1 MLLIKYI
8 HINLWLFPHFKH
20 RVWGQEQCQIIFFKS
35 TGIIKWQTFLKTAL
49 LFFKKQSFPSANEL
63 CSCAFHP
70 APSTSSP
77 GYINTDSPSPTHFCT
92 VSDSSTSATGRAG
105 RMVSNRSADAVS
117 FNFPH
122 SLSSLYSSLS
132 IRDAYKALSSGN
144 PLVFSCFYAEKSWAQ
159 ACSWIGFCSCW
170 TSGSQMTNAY
180 FPWLFFFNKLVLIY
194 CTKS

>member
-1 MLLIKYI
+1 MYVVECGEFIIKCIILPDRMYVVNKIYLHQSLIVSSFQAQNVRSGTMPN
-8 HINLWLFPHFKH
+8 H
-20 RVWGQEQCQIIFFKS
+20 FFKS

-49 LFFKKQSFPSANEL
+49 LFFKKQNFPSANEL

-122 SLSSLYSSLS
+122 SLSSLYSSL
-132 IRDAYKALSSGN
+132 
-144 PLVFSCFYAEKSWAQ
+144 
-159 ACSWIGFCSCW
+159 
-170 TSGSQMTNAY
+170 
-180 FPWLFFFNKLVLIY
+180 
-194 CTKS
+194 

>member
-1 MLLIKYI
+1 MCEVRNNAKA
-8 HINLWLFPHFKH
+8 F
-20 RVWGQEQCQIIFFKS
+20 FFKS

-49 LFFKKQSFPSANEL
+49 LFFKKQNFPSANEL

-117 FNFPH
+117 VSF
-122 SLSSLYSSLS
+122 SLSLCSLYSNLQIS
-132 IRDAYKALSSGN
+132 DAYKALSSGI
-144 PLVFSCFYAEKSWAQ
+144 PLVFSCFYAEK
-159 ACSWIGFCSCW
+159 
-170 TSGSQMTNAY
+170 
-180 FPWLFFFNKLVLIY
+180 P
-194 CTKS
+194 

>member
-8 HINLWLFPHFKH
+8 HNQSLIVSSFQAQSVRSGTMPNH
-20 RVWGQEQCQIIFFKS
+20 FFKS

-122 SLSSLYSSLS
+122 SLSSLYSSL
-132 IRDAYKALSSGN
+132 
-144 PLVFSCFYAEKSWAQ
+144 
-159 ACSWIGFCSCW
+159 
-170 TSGSQMTNAY
+170 
-180 FPWLFFFNKLVLIY
+180 
-194 CTKS
+194 